1 MVSEESN
8 IAEQL
13 RHLCVPI
20 QSLQLDPKNA
30 RKHDERNL
38 GAIKASLDRFGQRL
52 PVVVQ
57 RQGMIVRAGNG
68 RVEAMREMGW
78 AEVAAVIVDE
88 TDVEATAFAIA
99 DNRSSELADW
109 DFGELSGALDMLAK
123 NAPDLDL
130 DSFGWSESEIAGLAL
145 AGSWDDMDFEND
157 EGLGERSSSSGV
169 VIKFTEEEFEKI
181 TKSAAEAGMV
191 GTPDAEVIVELCT
204 IKPLEF

>member
-1 MVSEESN
+1 MVGEESN

-13 RHLCVPI
+13 RHLCIPI
-20 QSLQLDPKNA
+20 QSLQIDPKNA

-38 GAIKASLDRFGQRL
+38 GAIKASLGRFGQRL

-78 AEVAAVIVDE
+78 AEVAAIIVDE
-88 TDVEATAFAIA
+88 SDVEATAFAIA

-109 DFGELSGALDMLAK
+109 DFGELSNALDMLSAHL
-123 NAPDLDL
+123 PDLDL
-130 DSFGWSESEIAGLAL
+130 DSFGWSDSEIAGLAL
-145 AGSWDDMDFEND
+145 AGSWDDMDFDND
-157 EGLGERSSSSGV
+157 EGLGERAGASGV

-181 TKSAAEAGMV
+181 TKAAADSGMF
-191 GTPDAEVIVELCT
+191 GTPDAPVIVELCT
-204 IKPLEF
+204 MIRTEA